1 MWGVLGLAAL
11 ISINLA
17 ILNLL
22 PVPVLDGGQM
32 LFCLIEMIFRRPV
45 PQKIQEWGMRVGM
58 ALLLSLM
65 IFATFNDVT
74 RIINT
79 PDEAPAVERRPPSVR
94 REKSI
99 WRHTLSRERDWS

>member
-1 MWGVLGLAAL
+1 MHGGLSGVNGSAWMKVIYGLVLSTFLGCAMGWA
-11 ISINLA
+11 
-17 ILNLL
+17 
-22 PVPVLDGGQM
+22 VVK
-32 LFCLIEMIFRRPV
+32 LIEMIFRRPV

-79 PDEAPAVERRPPSVR
+79 PDEAPAVEKTAP
-94 REKSI
+94 
-99 WRHTLSRERDWS
+99 

>member
-1 MWGVLGLAAL
+1 MGVLGLAAL

-79 PDEAPAVERRPPSVR
+79 PDEAPAVEKTAP
-94 REKSI
+94 
-99 WRHTLSRERDWS
+99 